1 MGQASEPEI
10 IGYSAEWLPPLAALA
25 RAHARLVLPGFVLD
39 DATIEWGLQE
49 HAFWPFYNQGLESA
63 QILLAIQGT
72 ELLAAAQV
80 GAAGYG
86 WGYGAAPGDGPDWL
100 YDVHLTIFWLF
111 AWPGWP
117 AAQAAAAALAARI
130 VGQARSAGLPGLEA
144 FRGGPGFLPF
154 GTQLSSRWPHLL
166 PPLRAAGFRQPRYLL
181 VYCGQTTPDA
191 LPDLEPLP
199 AELTFRGRGGRLE
212 AWLGGAPAGV
222 CVATPLRAETMR
234 AWPRRSPRTRRDDG
248 GEPPGA
254 PAPLAGV
261 RASSRSGQD
270 DAGEPETAETPGDEQ
285 GEPLD
290 QDPRTQRWA
299 AIRRLNVDPDLRG
312 QGIGSALFAAQ
323 LRRLH
328 AQGVTRYLLHV
339 PDDPDDAA
347 AHRLYAKFGTMID
360 RQQVLR
366 VSF

>member
-1 MGQASEPEI
+1 VGRAGEPEI
-10 IGYSAEWLPPLAALA
+10 ISYSDEWLPPLAALA
-25 RAHARLVLPGFVLD
+25 RAHARLVLPGFVPD
-39 DATIEWGLQE
+39 DETVAWGLQE
-49 HAFWPFYNQGLESA
+49 HTFWPFYNQGLERA
-63 QILLAIQGT
+63 QLLLAIQGT

-117 AAQAAAAALAARI
+117 EAQAAAAALAARI

-154 GTQLSSRWPHLL
+154 GAQLSSRWPHLL
-166 PPLRAAGFRQPRYLL
+166 PPLRAAGFRQPRSLL
-181 VYCGQTTPDA
+181 VYSGQTTPAA
-191 LPDLEPLP
+191 LPSLESLP
-199 AELTFRGRGGRLE
+199 AELTFRARGGRLE

-222 CVATPLRAETMR
+222 CVATPLRMEMMPAR
-234 AWPRRSPRTRRDDG
+234 G
-248 GEPPGA
+248 GDSSEPGA
-254 PAPLAGV
+254 NATL
-261 RASSRSGQD
+261 D
-270 DAGEPETAETPGDEQ
+270 GERPEPV
-285 GEPLD
+285 D

-299 AIRRLNVDPDLRG
+299 AIRRLAVDPTLRG

-328 AQGVTRYLLHV
+328 DQGVSRYLLHV
-339 PDDPDDAA
+339 PDDPDAAA
-347 AHRLYAKFGTMID
+347 AHRLYARFGAMID